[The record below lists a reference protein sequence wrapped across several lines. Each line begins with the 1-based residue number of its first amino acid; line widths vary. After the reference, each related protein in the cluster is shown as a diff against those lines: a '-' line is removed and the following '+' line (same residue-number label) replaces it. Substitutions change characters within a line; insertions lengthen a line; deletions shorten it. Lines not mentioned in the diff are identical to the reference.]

1 MTETNTFL
9 KGPKLSSRQSSSRI
23 INHNQQPLTSSRPQS
38 SNFFHN
44 KRVHNPT
51 QIGDTNIVIAKRPN
65 SVIELKSKDV
75 RASTKK
81 SLANKSTNIL
91 TSNSMV
97 NIFNE
102 NITNK
107 NQSDSLPPKEKNEKI
122 SNKSRKPHW
131 NTSSS
136 INVRKSFQQR
146 PSSAV
151 PIGTRKSIIKKSIN
165 LNDENINTL
174 TIPTKAESNI
184 NNNQLENNV
193 NKSTLFLNYSRL
205 IEIETKIK
213 SEIENDYENAYNMLK
228 KRPSSA
234 NNVLTTK
241 STINLKF
248 DLPELVENDDNKIGQ
263 NNDNINLY
271 DSLNIVK
278 NDDIE
283 NDEDN
288 NKLGDQLAYKNL
300 IDNLLKNENDTTVN
314 NDNDTLNPLDEKQVQ
329 VDWLSLPDEIW
340 LKIFSYLRQVD
351 LMNIGNSCKTFN
363 NLYVDRALWRTI
375 SMKYKYNMKDE
386 WLDWIGRRRPNELNI
401 VQCSGH
407 ITLNAITNMFKN
419 IGDELTTLNLSRCSN
434 EYLSGDNFALQASI
448 RCKNVTCLDL
458 SWTLLSNQTLK
469 LIADSFLRYILKTNI
484 FKLKYY
490 LI

>member
-9 KGPKLSSRQSSSRI
+9 KGPKLSSRQVSSRNI
-23 INHNQQPLTSSRPQS
+23 VNHNQQQSPPSRPHS
-38 SNFFHN
+38 TNYFHN
-44 KRVHNPT
+44 KPIQNPT
-51 QIGDTNIVIAKRPN
+51 QIGETNIVISKRPN
-65 SVIELKSKDV
+65 SVADVKNKAIKSSINNAIKN
-75 RASTKK
+75 S
-81 SLANKSTNIL
+81 SINKSINIL
-91 TSNSMV
+91 TSSSMV

-102 NITNK
+102 DTKKKQNDT
-107 NQSDSLPPKEKNEKI
+107 LPPTEKNEKI
-122 SNKSRKPHW
+122 FKPRKPHW

-151 PIGTRKSIIKKSIN
+151 PVGTRKSLIKKPIN
-165 LNDENINTL
+165 FNDENVDTL
-174 TIPTKAESNI
+174 TATAEFNL
-184 NNNQLENNV
+184 NNNQQENSI

-205 IEIETKIK
+205 IEIETKLK
-213 SEIENDYENAYNMLK
+213 SEIEHDYENAYNMLK

-234 NNVLTTK
+234 NNALTAK

-248 DLPELVENDDNKIGQ
+248 DLPELVECEDKKNKQ
-263 NNDNINLY
+263 NDNLNLY
-271 DSLNIVK
+271 DSLMVTK
-278 NDDIE
+278 KDDIE
-283 NDEDN
+283 NDNDY
-288 NKLGDQLAYKNL
+288 KLGDQEAYRNL
-300 IDNLLKNENDTTVN
+300 IDNFLNNETLENVN
-314 NDNDTLNPLDEKQVQ
+314 NETIKSFDEQEIK

-351 LMNIGNSCKTFN
+351 LMNIGNSCRIFN
-363 NLYVDRALWRTI
+363 NLYVDRTLWRTI
-375 SMKYKYNMKDE
+375 TMKYKYNMKDE
-386 WLDWIGRRRPNELNI
+386 WLDWIGKRRPNELNI

-419 IGDELTTLNLSRCSN
+419 IGDELTSLNLSRCSN

-469 LIADSFLRYILKTNI
+469 LIADSFLR
-484 FKLKYY
+484 
-490 LI
+490 